1 MTAPLVPCESCAR
14 HLRADEPRCPFCD
27 APHTPRA
34 LAYAPL
40 PRVSR
45 AALAALGAVLT
56 VVPAVAVLT
65 SNEAQAQRGVTV
77 VPAYGVPP
85 PVQRAPPTRA
95 YAAARRSAVARAA
108 SSARRASPCL
118 STACRRSPSDPWA
131 RPSAGRHSPTSRLH
145 APASPKSLTVTRSS
159 RHVRRG
165 SPPSEVVRSSS
176 APTGRP
182 ARSAHAR

>member
-1 MTAPLVPCESCAR
+1 MTAPLVPCEACAR

-85 PVQRAPPTRA
+85 PVQRAPDAAPRTDAGVDAGPARA
-95 YAAARRSAVARAA
+95 PDAGVRRSAPP
-108 SSARRASPCL
+108 RRR
-118 STACRRSPSDPWA
+118 TRRIE
-131 RPSAGRHSPTSRLH
+131 RPESIPVPLYGV
-145 APASPKSLTVTRSS
+145 SPK
-159 RHVRRG
+159 
-165 SPPSEVVRSSS
+165 PE
-176 APTGRP
+176 
-182 ARSAHAR
+182 